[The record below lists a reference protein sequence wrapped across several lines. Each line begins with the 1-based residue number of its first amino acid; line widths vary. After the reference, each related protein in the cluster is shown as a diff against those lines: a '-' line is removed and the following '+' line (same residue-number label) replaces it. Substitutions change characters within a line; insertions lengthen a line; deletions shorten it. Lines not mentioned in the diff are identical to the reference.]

1 MEKQKT
7 NNRIGKKKVMREN
20 YKIKIH
26 DMTTNRIH
34 VYKVFA
40 TSFEDAFLQAK
51 VLHNHFMYFQERNA
65 ELISIIKKQNNENQ

>member
-1 MEKQKT
+1 
-7 NNRIGKKKVMREN
+7 MRKN
-20 YKIKIH
+20 YAIKIH

-51 VLHNHFMYFQERNA
+51 VLHNHFMYILKGNA
-65 ELISIIKKQNNENQ
+65 ELISIIKKQNNENE